1 MEGSPVLLPMQKVL
15 NIKSREVQFEICC
28 RSGSGVGVG
37 QEEMLCI
44 NTSPG
49 LVPASMINWLCS
61 RRLPCDSQTG
71 TVKFQYLD
79 GVLLLK
85 EKRRHREQLVL
96 DPSAEAGLST
106 TTTTYSSVSLMWFG
120 LFT

>member
-1 MEGSPVLLPMQKVL
+1 MKFAATLEAGL
-15 NIKSREVQFEICC
+15 
-28 RSGSGVGVG
+28 GVG

-71 TVKFQYLD
+71 TIKFQYLD

-85 EKRRHREQLVL
+85 EKKRHREQLVL
-96 DPSAEAGLST
+96 DPSAKAGLST
-106 TTTTYSSVSLMWFG
+106 TTTTYSSVSLMWLG